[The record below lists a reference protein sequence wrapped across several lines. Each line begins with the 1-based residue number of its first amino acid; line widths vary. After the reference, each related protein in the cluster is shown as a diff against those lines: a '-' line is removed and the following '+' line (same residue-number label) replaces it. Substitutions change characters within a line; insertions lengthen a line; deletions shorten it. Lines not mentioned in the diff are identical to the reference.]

1 MGTKWIIFIILAMSL
16 ATRFVFFGQPN
27 QVVFDEVH
35 FGKFVS
41 GYYTGE
47 YFFDIH
53 PPLGKLL
60 IAGFAKF
67 FDFRPEF
74 SFNQI
79 GDNFPDNKYMA
90 LRFLPSLAGTLL
102 PIVIFLLLL
111 EFGLSPLAA
120 FAGGIFVVFENAILV
135 QSRFILMDAFLL
147 LFGFLS
153 LLFYLKNRNCA
164 ASGVS
169 SSLKNLILMGIFGG
183 LSVSIKW
190 TGAAFLALPAIIET
204 IVILRTRKIRDIVN
218 LAVFFAIVPLAIY
231 FSVFALHFSLLTKS
245 GTGDAFMTPAFQK
258 TLVGSIYAENSNIK
272 RLNLFEKFTELNVQM
287 YESNQRL
294 TSSHPYGSQWY
305 SWPFMTRPIY
315 YWVKD
320 SARIYLLGNPVI
332 WWASTTAVLLL
343 IFNFVIFNFQKLKN
357 YLKIKS
363 LKIDW
368 KLEIGNW
375 KLNFLLG
382 GFFLNMLPFIGIKRV
397 MFLYHYLAGLIFAII
412 ILVYLIDQ
420 SKQKKKIFFALFA
433 LAAISF
439 VYFSPLSY
447 GLNLS
452 PEQYRQRLWLKTW
465 E

>member
-35 FGKFVS
+35 F
-41 GYYTGE
+41 
-47 YFFDIH
+47 
-53 PPLGKLL
+53 GKLL

-218 LAVFFAIVPLAIY
+218 LAVFR
-231 FSVFALHFSLLTKS
+231 SEEH
-245 GTGDAFMTPAFQK
+245 
-258 TLVGSIYAENSNIK
+258 
-272 RLNLFEKFTELNVQM
+272 
-287 YESNQRL
+287 
-294 TSSHPYGSQWY
+294 
-305 SWPFMTRPIY
+305 
-315 YWVKD
+315 
-320 SARIYLLGNPVI
+320 
-332 WWASTTAVLLL
+332 
-343 IFNFVIFNFQKLKN
+343 
-357 YLKIKS
+357 
-363 LKIDW
+363 
-368 KLEIGNW
+368 
-375 KLNFLLG
+375 
-382 GFFLNMLPFIGIKRV
+382 
-397 MFLYHYLAGLIFAII
+397 
-412 ILVYLIDQ
+412 
-420 SKQKKKIFFALFA
+420 
-433 LAAISF
+433 
-439 VYFSPLSY
+439 
-447 GLNLS
+447 
-452 PEQYRQRLWLKTW
+452 
-465 E
+465 

>member
-1 MGTKWIIFIILAMSL
+1 MRKYLWILIFLSL
-16 ATRFVFFGQPN
+16 FTRFFYFGSPN
-27 QVVFDEVH
+27 EVVFDEVH

-53 PPLGKLL
+53 PPLGKLM

-67 FDFRPEF
+67 FDFKPEF

-90 LRFLPSLAGTLL
+90 LRFLPSLAGAIL
-102 PIVIFLLLL
+102 PLVIFLLLL

-135 QSRFILMDAFLL
+135 QSRFILMDSFLL
-147 LFGFLS
+147 LFGFLAF
-153 LLFYLKNRNCA
+153 LFYFKNRNR
-164 ASGVS
+164 SR
-169 SSLKNLILMGIFGG
+169 LKNLILMGLFGG
-183 LSVSIKW
+183 LAISIKW
-190 TGAAFLALPAIIET
+190 TGATFLALPAIIET
-204 IVILRTRKIRDIVN
+204 VAILKTRKLRDIFN
-218 LAVFFAIVPLAIY
+218 FAVFFTMVPFAIY
-231 FSVFALHFSLLTKS
+231 FSVFAVHFSLLAKS
-245 GTGDAFMTPAFQK
+245 GTGDAFMTPSFQK
-258 TLVGSIYAENSNIK
+258 TLLNSQYANNPDFK
-272 RLNLFEKFTELNVQM
+272 KAGLVQKFIELNIQM
-287 YESNQRL
+287 YQSNQRL
-294 TSSHPYGSQWY
+294 TSNHPYGSQWY

-382 GFFLNMLPFIGIKRV
+382 GYLLNMLPFIGIKRV
-397 MFLYHYLAGLIFAII
+397 MFLYHYFIGLIFAII
-412 ILVYLIDQ
+412 IIVYLIDQ
-420 SKQKKKIFFALFA
+420 SKQKKKIFFALIA
-433 LAAISF
+433 LATISF
-439 VYFSPLSY
+439 VYFAPLTY
-447 GLNLS
+447 GLKLT